1 MIPVDRPIRVMLVDD
16 SEAFLRAAVEFLEQ
30 HEGLSVVATARSG
43 REALD
48 QALRLRPDVILLELE
63 MANLTGFELLPQL
76 RAMLPKAGII
86 ILTLYDFRGY
96 RQVALANGADEFI
109 PKDELVTDLV
119 PAIKRIAQIKR
130 EV

>member
-1 MIPVDRPIRVMLVDD
+1 MLVDD

-30 HEGLSVVATARSG
+30 HEGLSVVATAHSG

-48 QALRLRPDVILLELE
+48 QALRLRPGVILLELE
-63 MANLTGFELLPQL
+63 MPNLTGFEVLLQL

-86 ILTLYDFRGY
+86 ILTLYDFQGY

-109 PKDELVTDLV
+109 PKDKLVTDLV